1 MLIEFLQLSGQQ
13 IYTVSCTVCYRNKND
28 PISFN
33 RGNNTPEKN
42 IFRPKGRCKW
52 HFFKN
57 LNVGYKQKP
66 KKETPEAF
74 PSTVINFSKIFT
86 NYIFHPPQPPWPV
99 HRWCLI
105 SDTNNTPDLGH
116 TMTGGGSHPPDLC
129 ICQGKFTF
137 TVFSTQARR
146 KLIEYIYNIT

>member
-52 HFFKN
+52 HFFLN

-66 KKETPEAF
+66 KKETPEGF

-116 TMTGGGSHPPDLC
+116 TMTGGAAAIHLTFAFVQASSHLQFLVPKQEENLLN
-129 ICQGKFTF
+129 IFT
-137 TVFSTQARR
+137 
-146 KLIEYIYNIT
+146 I